1 MKVGFISAEYPP
13 HGKGGAAKSSSLIVN
28 SLRSQGN
35 EVDVFSFCTPDTHSS
50 SAYRCVKLPEVR
62 FLPDVLNK
70 NLAVGLSSIPFRE
83 YDVIHVYGPAHLPG
97 VVLKSPTPVVGTV
110 VNYNWVCTDA
120 RRFLRDGCPSYS
132 FMTSVRYA
140 RSYYDSVVYQA
151 GQPLVE
157 AIGKQVAKRASAL
170 TVQTEGMKQNL
181 IKCGYSPTD
190 IRVVPNILDPQF
202 EKGHIDEEYL
212 LFVGRLAE
220 EKGPLTLL
228 KAYAD
233 LPQDLREEYPLRIY
247 GKGPLEADV
256 RRFVENENLSSVSLE
271 YQEYENLPRTYQSAV
286 LMVHPATWPEPFSR
300 TWLEAMATGTPVV
313 CSRNPSS
320 ESVLSDVA
328 ELYDPFDA
336 GELRDT
342 LERVLRSR
350 QRRVE
355 MSENGKESVN
365 QYRPDKIAEKY
376 VEVYGNVTSS

>member
-1 MKVGFISAEYPP
+1 M
-13 HGKGGAAKSSSLIVN
+13 
-28 SLRSQGN
+28 
-35 EVDVFSFCTPDTHSS
+35 
-50 SAYRCVKLPEVR
+50 
-62 FLPDVLNK
+62 
-70 NLAVGLSSIPFRE
+70 
-83 YDVIHVYGPAHLPG
+83 
-97 VVLKSPTPVVGTV
+97 
-110 VNYNWVCTDA
+110 
-120 RRFLRDGCPSYS
+120 
-132 FMTSVRYA
+132 
-140 RSYYDSVVYQA
+140 
-151 GQPLVE
+151 
-157 AIGKQVAKRASAL
+157 
-170 TVQTEGMKQNL
+170 
-181 IKCGYSPTD
+181 
-190 IRVVPNILDPQF
+190 DPQF